1 MRAVA
6 IEPDSV
12 YVAPMN
18 DGLKKLLEAAKTAK
32 QSPAQLE
39 AQRRSFVY
47 GNTAIENSL
56 ITREMVDQEAEKLAR
71 EADAGKRERAA
82 E

>member
-1 MRAVA
+1 MSYAS
-6 IEPDSV
+6 SV
-12 YVAPMN
+12 HIYLKYMN
-18 DGLKKLLEAAKTAK
+18 DSLKKLLDAAKTAK

-39 AQRRSFVY
+39 EQRRSFVY
-47 GNTAIENSL
+47 GNTAFENSL

-71 EADAGKRERAA
+71 EADAGKREREA

>member
-1 MRAVA
+1 VV
-6 IEPDSV
+6 IGSDSV
-12 YVAPMN
+12 YVAHMN
-18 DGLKKLLEAAKTAK
+18 DNLKKLLEAAKTAK
-32 QSPAQLE
+32 QTPAQLE

-47 GNTAIENSL
+47 GNTAFENNL